1 MVAITIK
8 NIPDELYE
16 SLKNAANAHH
26 RSINNEII
34 ACLEMVLLPTRCSIE
49 NHLHIA
55 RSLRAQV
62 KANKLDHEEINRA
75 KHEGRP

>member
-8 NIPDELYE
+8 NIPNELYE

-34 ACLEMVLLPTRCSIE
+34 ACLE
-49 NHLHIA
+49 
-55 RSLRAQV
+55 
-62 KANKLDHEEINRA
+62 KAFKKFYA
-75 KHEGRP
+75 